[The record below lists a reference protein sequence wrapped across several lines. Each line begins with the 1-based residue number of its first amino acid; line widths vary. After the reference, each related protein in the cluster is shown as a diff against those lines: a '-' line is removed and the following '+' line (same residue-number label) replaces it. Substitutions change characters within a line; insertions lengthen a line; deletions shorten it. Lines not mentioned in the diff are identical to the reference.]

1 MFIFFFLYKINRSK
15 KLPSRGDDAVVS
27 SGTHRKYSQIFYE
40 KRSRTHSY
48 TLTRSE
54 YSILYLH
61 NMAYIP
67 GISELPAIGAFF
79 FTSFMCMI
87 RAFR

>member
-1 MFIFFFLYKINRSK
+1 MFIFFLYKINRSK
-15 KLPSRGDDAVVS
+15 KIPSRDDDAVVS
-27 SGTHRKYSQIFYE
+27 SGTRRKYSQIFYE

-48 TLTRSE
+48 TLTRSA

-67 GISELPAIGAFF
+67 GISELPGIGAFF
-79 FTSFMCMI
+79 LRVLCV
-87 RAFR
+87 